1 MRKSSTVLFLF
12 AFSPML
18 MLFFSW
24 YVGIFAKP
32 KSFTYTI
39 NEEKKFLVK
48 TFRGDY
54 LNASLVINP
63 LQNEFLKN
71 GKPCYPIILLLES
84 EKETL
89 KYQMQNKA
97 GCLCVKACPELK
109 ESEVFILPTGTYEA
123 LEIKAHPVFAL
134 RKFFAYFKKFP
145 QKFKFP
151 VAMEYDGE
159 KKTHLF
165 YSVSMQK

>member
-12 AFSPML
+12 AFSPIL

-32 KSFTYTI
+32 KILTYTI

-54 LNASLVINP
+54 LNASLVINS
-63 LQNEFLKN
+63 LQDEFLKN
-71 GKPCYPIILLLES
+71 GKPCYPIILLLEN

-89 KYQMQNKA
+89 KHQMQNKA
-97 GCLCVKACPELK
+97 GCLCLKECPELK
-109 ESEVFILPTGTYEA
+109 ESEVFILPQGSYEA

-134 RKFFAYFKKFP
+134 RKFFAYLKKSP
-145 QKFKFP
+145 QKFSFP
-151 VAMEYDGE
+151 VAMEYLNDQN
-159 KKTHLF
+159 THVF
-165 YSVSMQK
+165 YSVSIQ